1 MEAPTV
7 VLRGIEVE
15 LRPLDLADAA
25 SLAAAASESR
35 NAYGY
40 TLVPDE
46 PLEAERYVARALSMR
61 SAGLRIPFAIRWRGR
76 VVGTTSYSDFQP
88 WEWGAGN
95 ARQRSDR
102 SDALEIGHTWLAA
115 SAQRTRCNTEAK
127 YLLLAH
133 AFDAWNVYR
142 VTFRTDERNERS
154 RAAILRLGAR
164 FEGIRRADMPARD
177 GTVRNSATFS
187 IVQDEWGEVKRRLRA
202 RLGAA
207 PSELIDIS
215 Q

>member
-1 MEAPTV
+1 MEAPTF

-15 LRPLDLADAA
+15 LRPLELADAA
-25 SLAAAASESR
+25 GLAAAASESR

-40 TLVPDE
+40 SPVPDG
-46 PLEAERYVARALSMR
+46 PLEAERYVRRALSMR
-61 SAGLRIPFAIRWRGR
+61 SAGLRIPFAIRWQGQ

-102 SDALEIGHTWLAA
+102 PDALEIGYTWLAA

-127 YLLLAH
+127 YLLLAY

-154 RAAILRLGAR
+154 RAAIQRLGAR
-164 FEGIRRADMPARD
+164 FEGIRRADIPGRD
-177 GTVRNSATFS
+177 GTVRNSAMFS
-187 IVQDEWGEVKRRLRA
+187 
-202 RLGAA
+202 
-207 PSELIDIS
+207 S
-215 Q
+215 